1 MRRFKLPVQMS
12 RKRYCTTLASP
23 LMAARVV
30 ELAKCFRFFIK
41 VFYVMGRRLSG
52 KLSCLWTGLVILD
65 LEALLSLV
73 ETPICKVTFYAK
85 SDIIL
90 YRVEIKNEPLNFL
103 HSKRPKLYGIL
114 AILSAKG
121 FKSRVTLANSKR

>member
-12 RKRYCTTLASP
+12 RKRYHTTLASP
-23 LMAARVV
+23 LTAARV
-30 ELAKCFRFFIK
+30 ELAKCFSFSLK
-41 VFYVMGRRLSG
+41 CFYVMGRRLSG
-52 KLSCLWTGLVILD
+52 KLSCMWTGLILG
-65 LEALLSLV
+65 LEALLSFV
-73 ETPICKVTFYAK
+73 ETPICKETFHAK
-85 SDIIL
+85 PDIIL
-90 YRVEIKNEPLNFL
+90 YRVEIKNEPLNLL